1 MQSSFRIKYF
11 IDISVFP
18 EACETGKYGKGC
30 SQNCGACLKSTVCNH
45 ITGTCGLG
53 CEPGWQK
60 TDTCTTGSSYN
71 RFFKKLYYFVKH
83 ELLWIHAC
91 H

>member
-1 MQSSFRIKYF
+1 MQSKFHIKYF
-11 IDISVFP
+11 IDISLFP

-30 SQNCGACLKSTVCNH
+30 SQNCGACLNSTVCNH
-45 ITGTCGLG
+45 ITGYCGLG

-71 RFFKKLYYFVKH
+71 RFFKLYST
-83 ELLWIHAC
+83 L
-91 H
+91 